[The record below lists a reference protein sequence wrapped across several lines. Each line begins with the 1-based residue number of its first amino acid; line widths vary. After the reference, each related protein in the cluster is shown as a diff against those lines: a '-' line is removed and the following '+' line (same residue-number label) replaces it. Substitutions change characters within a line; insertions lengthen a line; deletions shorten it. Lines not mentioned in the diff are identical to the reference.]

1 MEFISKYN
9 LTFINFVNRKYNKR
23 FKSFDEYGLWLYEEK
38 ECSNSRY
45 YDDLEEDFNLF
56 KKSNLSDY
64 IKTFESPS
72 AICNYI
78 RFLYTN
84 AI

>member
-9 LTFINFVNRKYNKR
+9 LTFINFVNRKYNKK

-45 YDDLEEDFNLF
+45 YDDLEEDLKEYCDYQQER
-56 KKSNLSDY
+56 KKINGKSKS
-64 IKTFESPS
+64 
-72 AICNYI
+72 
-78 RFLYTN
+78 
-84 AI
+84 

>member
-23 FKSFDEYGLWLYEEK
+23 FKAFDEYGLWLYEEK

-45 YDDLEEDFNLF
+45 YNDLEQDLKEYCDYQQER
-56 KKSNLSDY
+56 KKKNG
-64 IKTFESPS
+64 KTS
-72 AICNYI
+72 C
-78 RFLYTN
+78 
-84 AI
+84 